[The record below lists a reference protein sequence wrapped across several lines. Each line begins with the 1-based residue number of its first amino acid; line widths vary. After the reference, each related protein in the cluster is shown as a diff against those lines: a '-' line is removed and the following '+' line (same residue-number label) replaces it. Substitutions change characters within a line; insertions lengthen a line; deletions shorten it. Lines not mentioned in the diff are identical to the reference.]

1 MQSEVQLT
9 IDLQPTPRVHHETL
23 SRSPVIVAC
32 TPDRTPYP
40 LFAPLRPASHPYTS
54 GGHFRQKSR
63 LSTFCRCP
71 PNDVV
76 FGRRSMPPKTSR
88 DRITLDSALGR
99 SSVASGGCPF
109 PPCLIACSPSGY
121 QSPSHTTHAAARPR
135 TNALTL
141 NPSPRERFP
150 ASYSVAGYSRGLSLS
165 LIAALRLRL
174 PSLRGSCS
182 LRSHSPRHAPT
193 PRAERENL
201 HRLLICA
208 GIGYVRSRVG
218 RKKASTACRDFCTH
232 DFFNC

>member
-1 MQSEVQLT
+1 MNHRES
-9 IDLQPTPRVHHETL
+9 L
-23 SRSPVIVAC
+23 SLSPVIVAC
-32 TPDRTPYP
+32 TPDRTPLP
-40 LFAPLRPASHPYTS
+40 SLAPLRPASHPFPS

-76 FGRRSMPPKTSR
+76 FGRRSMPPKTMPA
-88 DRITLDSALGR
+88 RITLDSALGR
-99 SSVASGGCPF
+99 SSVASGGTPF
-109 PPCLIACSPSGY
+109 PPCLIAFSPSGY
-121 QSPSHTTHAAARPR
+121 QSPSHSTHAAARPR

-141 NPSPRERFP
+141 DPSPRERFP

-165 LIAALRLRL
+165 LIAALRLRS

-201 HRLLICA
+201 LRLLICA
-208 GIGYVRSRVG
+208 GIGNVRSRVG
-218 RKKASTACRDFCTH
+218 RKKAPTACRDFCAH
-232 DFFNC
+232 EFLNN